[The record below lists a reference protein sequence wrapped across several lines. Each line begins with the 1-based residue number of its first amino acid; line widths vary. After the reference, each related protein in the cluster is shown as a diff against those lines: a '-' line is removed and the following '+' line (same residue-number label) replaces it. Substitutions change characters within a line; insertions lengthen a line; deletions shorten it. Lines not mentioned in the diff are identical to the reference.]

1 VPISPCPLLS
11 RLHWQDLR
19 REGATDQFVGDRVR
33 AGREQLFI
41 RLLEELLGALCHLRQ
56 IRHVK
61 ISCVCQTQ
69 LILTWRN
76 RHFPMR
82 SSRQSSLAMTIT
94 RAAWG
99 GLTTLIIAAVMT
111 EAYVPPALLYSHENQ
126 RVRVLSNGV
135 HPKLRYK
142 SIAQAGRKACVVGME
157 ARAHAAT
164 GEIFSIESLK
174 DRTLVQLPVH
184 WFHCS
189 AAVTCPLLNNTAT
202 RNRDMACLS
211 CQRILSFV
219 RAGSCGT

>member
-1 VPISPCPLLS
+1 VPNSPRPLLS
-11 RLHWQDLR
+11 RGLHWQDRR

-56 IRHVK
+56 IRHDK
-61 ISCVCQTQ
+61 ISCVCQSQ
-69 LILTWRN
+69 N
-76 RHFPMR
+76 RYFPMR

-94 RAAWG
+94 RAAWR

-111 EAYVPPALLYSHENQ
+111 EAFVPPALLYSHENR

-142 SIAQAGRKACVVGME
+142 SIAQVGRKACVVGME